1 MGGALLTPSTP
12 TNSVLYILYLFIF
25 LEKKNTLTR
34 VLFNIYFYFKLY
46 NIFSM
51 IKSNIRK
58 LFF

>member
-12 TNSVLYILYLFIF
+12 TNSVLYILYLFSF